1 MDHVVLK
8 MEGICKEFPGVK
20 ALQDVS
26 FDLRAGEVHALM
38 GENGAGK
45 STLIKCL
52 GGIHLIDGGKI
63 YLDGKETMISDV
75 NDSLEKGIS
84 IIHQEL
90 VLNEQQ
96 TVADNIFMGREPQNR
111 YGFIQ
116 RKEMFRRAQK
126 LLDSIGASFSAYSV
140 ICTLSTAQKQLVE
153 IAKAL
158 SMDSKIIVMDEPT
171 AVLTKKE
178 VDRLFVLIKDLK
190 NKGYSII
197 YISHRMEEIFSISD
211 RITVL
216 RDGMTVGSL
225 DTKQTTVEKLISM
238 MVGRSLDEYFVRN
251 RVPIG
256 ETILEGRNLTRR
268 DGKVH
273 NANFTLRKGEILGFA
288 GLVGAGRTELMRIL
302 FGIDRPVSG
311 SIEVNG
317 QQVKFKH
324 VRQAMKQGI
333 GMVTEDRKLEGLFLD
348 STVKFNISIG
358 VLQEFIKLIH
368 VDFHKETALASN
380 YIKEL
385 NIKVSSEM
393 QKAVNLSGGNQQKV
407 VLSKWL
413 AIAPKILIM
422 DEPTRGI
429 DVGAK
434 SEIYA
439 IMDRLV
445 QNGVSIIMVSSD
457 MPELIYMCDRVYV
470 MSSGKITACLEQG
483 QINQETILKYAL
495 EEHETWK
502 K

>member
-1 MDHVVLK
+1 MSHVVLK
-8 MEGICKEFPGVK
+8 MEGICKSFPGVM
-20 ALQDVS
+20 ALQNVT
-26 FDLRAGEVHALM
+26 FDLREGEVHALM

-52 GGIHLIDGGKI
+52 GGIHSIDGGRI
-63 YLDGKETMISDV
+63 YLNGQQTEIADV
-75 NDSLEKGIS
+75 NDSLKKGIS

-96 TVADNIFMGREPQNR
+96 TVADNIFMGREPQNKL
-111 YGFIQ
+111 GFIQ
-116 RKEMFRRAQK
+116 RKEMYERAQE

-158 SMDSKIIVMDEPT
+158 SMNSKIIVMDEPT

-178 VDRLFVLIKDLK
+178 VDKLFLLIKKLK
-190 NKGYSII
+190 SKGYSII

-216 RDGMTVGSL
+216 RDGMTVGSM
-225 DTKQTTVEKLISM
+225 DTKDTTVDKLISM
-238 MVGRSLDEYFVRN
+238 MVGRSLDEYFIRN
-251 RVPIG
+251 RIQIG
-256 ETILEGRNLTRR
+256 DVILEGSELSRK
-268 DGKVH
+268 DGKVK
-273 NANFTLRKGEILGFA
+273 NASFKLRKGEILGFA
-288 GLVGAGRTELMRIL
+288 GLVGAGRTELMQLL
-302 FGIDRPVSG
+302 FGIEHPAKGD
-311 SIEVNG
+311 ILIHG
-317 QQVKFKH
+317 QKVKLNN
-324 VRQAMKQGI
+324 VRQAMKHGI

-358 VLQEFIKLIH
+358 VLHEFIKAMH
-368 VDFHKETALASN
+368 VDAAKETALATN

-413 AIAPKILIM
+413 AIAPDILIM

-439 IMDRLV
+439 IMDKLV

-457 MPELIYMCDRVYV
+457 MPELIYMCDRIYV
-470 MSSGKITACLEQG
+470 MSCGQITTCLEG
-483 QINQETILKYAL
+483 ENINQETILKYAL
-495 EEHETWK
+495 EEH
-502 K
+502 